1 MGEICVPIR
10 GEYIT
15 LGQLLKKLD
24 YIASGGES
32 RIFLQENVVLVNDQR
47 EEKRGRKLY
56 AGDRLTI
63 AGQEI
68 VLG

>member
-1 MGEICVPIR
+1 MGEKVVHIK

-15 LGQLLKKLD
+15 LAQLLKKLD
-24 YIASGGES
+24 CISSGGES
-32 RIFLQENVVLVNDQR
+32 RFFLQENLVTVNGQR
-47 EEKRGRKLY
+47 EDRRGRKLY
-56 AGDRLTI
+56 VGDRLTI

>member
-1 MGEICVPIR
+1 MGEKVVHIK

-15 LGQLLKKLD
+15 LAQLLKKLD
-24 YIASGGES
+24 YISSGGES
-32 RIFLQENVVLVNDQR
+32 RFFLQENLVTVNGQR
-47 EEKRGRKLY
+47 EDRRGRKLY
-56 AGDRLTI
+56 VGDRLTI